1 VNARPNPAA
10 SLISADWGTTSLRVY
25 LLAADGRVL
34 DQHASQ
40 QGVMSLRKD
49 EFAGVLTEHCK
60 GWQQHGLLP
69 VLLSGM
75 VGSRQGWVEAPYL
88 TCPTGLDGLAGNLMA
103 QSASG
108 FSSVHI
114 VPGLSTFDGDGV
126 PDVMRGEECQIF
138 GALAQ
143 LNLRTATLI
152 LPGTHSK
159 RVTVDANRITAFQ
172 TFMTGEIFAA
182 LKTHTILGRMMQQSQ
197 TASSAGF
204 SRGVLAAAQSTA
216 PGAWLHRLFSVRT
229 LGLMGQLLDDEAEDY
244 LSGLMIGWELI
255 GLKPCDPVILI
266 GTPQLTQR
274 YAAAAHV
281 LGIATG
287 NAPEHCVCA
296 GHLQIARAAGL
307 LA

>member
-114 VPGLSTFDGDGV
+114 VPGLSTFDGDGF
-126 PDVMRGEECQIF
+126 PDGGIDAGNMAAYTAAGAYGF
-138 GALAQ
+138 G
-143 LNLRTATLI
+143 
-152 LPGTHSK
+152 
-159 RVTVDANRITAFQ
+159 
-172 TFMTGEIFAA
+172 
-182 LKTHTILGRMMQQSQ
+182 LG
-197 TASSAGF
+197 
-204 SRGVLAAAQSTA
+204 
-216 PGAWLHRLFSVRT
+216 
-229 LGLMGQLLDDEAEDY
+229 
-244 LSGLMIGWELI
+244 SGLFKPGDTIAITRDKAARLI
-255 GLKPCDPVILI
+255 
-266 GTPQLTQR
+266 
-274 YAAAAHV
+274 
-281 LGIATG
+281 
-287 NAPEHCVCA
+287 NACK
-296 GHLQIARAAGL
+296 R
-307 LA
+307 